1 MGRAA
6 RSIHARL
13 LAVARVGPAGAN
25 ARRAASATTTMTA
38 CARDGH
44 SPPPPPPPPPPRDL
58 IDQSSSLPV
67 VSACRAPAAR
77 DTTPGA
83 RAGATHSNAPPSA
96 ATRDAETRVVPKR
109 HPNAY
114 ASSVVAGA
122 TSPTSLR
129 RASLDPSP
137 SASASA
143 SASGSF
149 AARLSA
155 VVSSRNT
162 VRWTTNAFPPPS
174 ADAAS
179 ARPDIPDVP
188 DVPTPIPDVPTA
200 REETAATATR
210 DDGVESATSVRAAAF
225 VPASAFVRLRPT
237 GTISTRAAPRGG
249 VSHLK
254 SAEETP
260 PPARCPAGARSNA
273 HPKGGAEGSPST
285 AKWTPRKYAG
295 TPGAACGAKAASVR
309 GGTMKLTMAYSA
321 EASSVQS
328 TPPLLLTASAAN
340 PSTRDRGANEQRT
353 VTASA
358 YDRAWGSWSSNRHRD
373 ASRVREQCSHLGPA
387 REGGGGGG

>member
-1 MGRAA
+1 MCRAA
-6 RSIHARL
+6 RSIHARRF
-13 LAVARVGPAGAN
+13 AVARVGPAGAN
-25 ARRAASATTTMTA
+25 ARRAASATTTMAA
-38 CARDGH
+38 CARDGD
-44 SPPPPPPPPPPRDL
+44 SPPPPPPPPRDL
-58 IDQSSSLPV
+58 IEKSSSPRV

-137 SASASA
+137 SPFA

-162 VRWTTNAFPPPS
+162 VRWTTNALPPPS

-188 DVPTPIPDVPTA
+188 DVPDVPMPIPNVPTP

-210 DDGVESATSVRAAAF
+210 DDGVESATSVRAAAL
-225 VPASAFVRLRPT
+225 VPASASVRLRPT

-260 PPARCPAGARSNA
+260 PPARSPAGAWSNA

-387 REGGGGGG
+387 RQGGGGGG